1 MKSIEERLRKKPV
14 LLLDGALGT
23 ELFRRGIDTRLPV
36 WSAHALATN
45 PEVVREIHQDY
56 IRAGAEIITTDTFRT
71 TTRALGKKGLANRAR
86 ELTFLAVEE
95 AKEAR
100 AQTAKH
106 PVWIA
111 GSVAPLED
119 CYEPNLVPDFKT
131 AFREHSEFVEW
142 LVEAGVD
149 LILIETMN
157 SVDEAKAAAMAACR
171 VNLPFFVSFTCAPG
185 GRIYGGEEI
194 EQAVQAVLPLHPSAL
209 LINCTPS
216 ADVSAALC
224 LLVQASQLPAGAYAN
239 IGKPEP
245 VFGWE
250 FTHEVDIPR
259 YTDYAKEWVDCGAK
273 IIGGCCGTTPE
284 YIAALKHSL
293 QS

>member
-1 MKSIEERLRKKPV
+1 MV
-14 LLLDGALGT
+14 LLDGAMGT
-23 ELFRRGIDTRLPV
+23 ELFCRGIDTRLPV
-36 WSAHALATN
+36 WSAHALVTN
-45 PEVVREIHQDY
+45 PGVVREIHQDY

-71 TTRALGKKGLANRAR
+71 TTRALGKKALSNRAR

-95 AKEAR
+95 AKQAR
-100 AQTAKH
+100 AQTANH

-119 CYEPNLVPDFKT
+119 CYEPNLVPDSET

-157 SVDEAKAAAMAACR
+157 TVGEAKAAAMAASR
-171 VNLPFFVSFTCAPG
+171 FSLPFFVSYTCAPG
-185 GRIYGGEEI
+185 GRIYSGEKI
-194 EQAVQAVLPLHPSAL
+194 EQAVQAVLPLRPSAL

-216 ADVSAALC
+216 TDVSAALS
-224 LLVQASQLPAGAYAN
+224 LLVQTSQLPAGAYAN
-239 IGKPEP
+239 IGKAEP

-250 FTHEVDIPR
+250 FTHEVNIPR
-259 YTDYAKEWVDCGAK
+259 YINYAREWVHCGAK

-293 QS
+293 QSE